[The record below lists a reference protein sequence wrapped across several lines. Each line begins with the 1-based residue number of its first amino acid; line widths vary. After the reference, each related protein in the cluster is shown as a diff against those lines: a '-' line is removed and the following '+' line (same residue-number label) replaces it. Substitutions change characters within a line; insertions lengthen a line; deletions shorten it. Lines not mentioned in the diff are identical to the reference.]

1 MALQKEIW
9 LSDIIEGLFADNT
22 FAARSLNHSAFV
34 NNKTVHVPNAGTPPT
49 VVKGRSKLPA
59 TATKRTDS
67 DLTYQIG
74 EFTSDPILIPN
85 AEQVELSY
93 DKRQSIIRACRSAL
107 LDAVHGDLLLS
118 WAQAANN
125 PVQLTADQKKD
136 VKGLILGVKESF
148 DGADIPQVGRCIILT
163 PTMYNTLLRQ
173 LTEFEGQS
181 FILSADAQKG
191 IVGKL
196 YGFDVYMRSN
206 LGTSDTKSFDVIA
219 WHEDSVSRALGQTD
233 LFVDERSALYYG
245 DIISA
250 LVRAG
255 GAAVRHDK
263 KGLYAGYTVKQ

>member
-49 VVKGRSKLPA
+49 VIKGRSTLPA
-59 TATKRTDS
+59 KATKRSDS

-107 LDAVHGDLLLS
+107 LDAIHADLLLS
-118 WAQAANN
+118 WALAADK
-125 PVQLTADQKKD
+125 PVALTADNKKD
-136 VKGLILGVKESF
+136 VKALILGVKESF
-148 DGADIPQVGRCIILT
+148 DGADIPQTGRCIILT

-196 YGFDVYMRSN
+196 YGFDIYMRSN
-206 LGTSDTKSFDVIA
+206 LGKADTKSFDIIA
-219 WHEDSVSRALGQTD
+219 WHEDSVSRALGATD

-255 GAAVRHDK
+255 GTAVRHDK
-263 KGLYAGYTVKQ
+263 KGLYAGYTAIQ